1 MCNYNFLQ
9 RLINVV
15 IEIRNNNAEQHND
28 IKMDADGHADR
39 QKVLGE
45 QLANAKLYSIAET
58 FQFLAAALLPVGLGT
73 VIASAK
79 FASGV
84 EAGAGTVATVGAA
97 GAAVAGEITL
107 ASIAAAFAAPAAMVI
122 LGAAAVCTAV
132 AITSRFMASK
142 HHHKANFNSTEI
154 NAQHTAKYI
163 AKELKAEAACI
174 TPENTQNM
182 RADGKQ
188 WAQVVQPKE
197 VSNVL
202 SFARS

>member
-1 MCNYNFLQ
+1 M
-9 RLINVV
+9 

-45 QLANAKLYSIAET
+45 QRANAKLFSIAET
-58 FQFLAAALLPVGLGT
+58 FQFLAAALLPVGLGSL
-73 VIASAK
+73 IA
-79 FASGV
+79 ASG
-84 EAGAGTVATVGAA
+84 GASGITIGSIVGALST
-97 GAAVAGEITL
+97 V
-107 ASIAAAFAAPAAMVI
+107 SAPLVL